1 MIYPFIRLMATRP
14 ELLADHAL
22 AYADLVAEEVDEVST
37 DWKRRMMLS
46 AVAVCFLGVAVVLAG
61 VAVMLWAL
69 APQLSNQAWWILVAT
84 PMLPAALAVWCWLAA
99 RARQDA
105 SPFGRVWQHVQTD
118 IAALRE
124 ARAT

>member
-22 AYADLVAEEVDEVST
+22 AYADLVAEEFDEVSA

-46 AVAVCFLGVAVVLAG
+46 AIAVCFLGGAVVLAG
-61 VAVMLWAL
+61 VAVMLWAVAL
-69 APQLSNQAWWILVAT
+69 QLSNRASWILLGT
-84 PMLPAALAVWCWLAA
+84 PMLPAVLAAWCWFAA

-105 SPFGRVWQHVQTD
+105 SPFGRVWQHMQAD
-118 IAALRE
+118 IEALRE
-124 ARAT
+124 VRAT